1 MCSEDLHVHVC
12 AFFNV
17 VYTLWQVPE
26 MLRCVTIWPRV
37 LPKLQ
42 GGAGKHYNN
51 FNAFFLELTVSKE
64 NLVNMYCASL
74 QTTAVLIYV
83 HLALNMFML
92 CIAVMD
98 CIIPSLH
105 CHCFLF
111 VGKNWQFFS
120 NKTKNRCHWRPGT
133 RLVSPA
139 IHVCIFLR
147 LDASWGGES

>member
-1 MCSEDLHVHVC
+1 MSIRWLLINSVQRGLAC

-26 MLRCVTIWPRV
+26 MLRCVTTWPRV

-42 GGAGKHYNN
+42 GGAGKHCNN

-92 CIAVMD
+92 CIAVID
-98 CIIPSLH
+98 CLIPSLH
-105 CHCFLF
+105 CQCILEKI
-111 VGKNWQFFS
+111 GRFFS
-120 NKTKNRCHWRPGT
+120 T
-133 RLVSPA
+133 RQKKV
-139 IHVCIFLR
+139 VTGDWER
-147 LDASWGGES
+147 G